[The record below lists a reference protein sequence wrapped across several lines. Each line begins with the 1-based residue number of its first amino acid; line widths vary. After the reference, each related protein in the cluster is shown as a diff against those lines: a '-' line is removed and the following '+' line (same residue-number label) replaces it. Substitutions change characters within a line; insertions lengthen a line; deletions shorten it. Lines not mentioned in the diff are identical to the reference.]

1 MRAPKG
7 ANKRKSTEIP
17 WAKFKSWQKMCANPE
32 FLNVIRQN
40 KLKHHESTVEAT
52 ARKLNLDPTSASDRE
67 LLLRILSEIHSPYVG
82 NRLNKLLMAPK
93 PPGNPNFV
101 RKWSDPAAFLEL
113 TRDIDAV
120 WKACNYKK
128 LSLPK
133 LVDRLQD
140 RFPEK
145 YKIEPETLIE
155 LVSEI

>member
-7 ANKRKSTEIP
+7 ANKRKS
-17 WAKFKSWQKMCANPE
+17 
-32 FLNVIRQN
+32 IRQN
-40 KLKHHESTVEAT
+40 KLKHYESTVEAT

-67 LLLRILSEIHSPYVG
+67 LLLRILSEVHSPYVG
-82 NRLNKLLMAPK
+82 NMLNKLLMAPK

-101 RKWSDPAAFLEL
+101 GKWSDPAAFLEV

-128 LSLPK
+128 LSSPK
-133 LVDRLQD
+133 LVDRLQE

-145 YKIEPETLIE
+145 YKIERETLIKQLRE
-155 LVSEI
+155 LLRSLGIGHLFGPE